1 MTSRFPGRYLQIWSI
16 MTVSSRIKG
25 RYPQFG
31 LERENEDVEQHDAGG
46 GEFRTGT
53 ENETEK
59 GAKGRFDGGHGV
71 FFRKDEFRD
80 EGAEQR
86 THNHADGRVDEPDEK
101 TDDGTPAAG
110 LGATGKLR
118 EIGGYHIVEDG
129 DDDGDREPDE
139 QEGQGHRL
147 VAPVRAAA
155 PEVEEQQAHPAQRR
169 AGQAGDDAPDDAGD
183 AQGEGKYGDKGFH
196 FAKV

>member
-1 MTSRFPGRYLQIWSI
+1 

-31 LERENEDVEQHDAGG
+31 LEGEYENVEQHDAGG

-80 EGAEQR
+80 LAEGTA
-86 THNHADGRVDEPDEK
+86 
-101 TDDGTPAAG
+101 
-110 LGATGKLR
+110 
-118 EIGGYHIVEDG
+118 
-129 DDDGDREPDE
+129 
-139 QEGQGHRL
+139 
-147 VAPVRAAA
+147 
-155 PEVEEQQAHPAQRR
+155 
-169 AGQAGDDAPDDAGD
+169 DAGTR
-183 AQGEGKYGDKGFH
+183 AWPAPLAEPGRTAIECEGDE
-196 FAKV
+196 